1 MKYVID
7 KKKNKETVYSM
18 LPECER
24 CFYEYSGI
32 IPPDCNEE
40 CYWYNRGGLSYKE
53 ISSGKIG
60 MDFLEF
66 ISNDFEKIR
75 DELVFIWHTS
85 EHYGTE
91 CALESLDEYL
101 KYKPYYLKLLNL
113 GDSFCF
119 YIEHAGR
126 IPDFESIEM
135 SVESTFEQLIA
146 IKKIIS
152 AYADDKY
159 FVEPTVL
166 LQAIDEFRLMYIP
179 SVHVPEYRDEYKALM
194 ANPIDMIKNFAEDCK
209 KSRGNVYEF
218 YDFRQMFGV
227 ALDWIVSNN
236 YKISRCEN
244 CGKFFVPYGRYDA
257 KYCEYPFKNGK
268 SCRELS
274 FSINVDNN
282 AVLKEYRKIY
292 KTKHAWTKRNKV
304 TQPGVETD
312 FERWHKNAKAIVDKY
327 KLGAVSEMEALKW
340 LEDNK

>member
-1 MKYVID
+1 MKYIID

-18 LPECER
+18 SPDCER
-24 CFYEYSGI
+24 CMYEYNGEF
-32 IPPDCNEE
+32 PWNCEE
-40 CYWYNRGGLSYKE
+40 CAYYTPGCRNYKE

-60 MDFLEF
+60 MAFLEF
-66 ISNDFEKIR
+66 ISNDLEKIR
-75 DELVFIWHTS
+75 DELSSLWHS
-85 EHYGTE
+85 VEHKGTDY
-91 CALESLDEYL
+91 ALDALHEYL
-101 KYKPYYLKLLNL
+101 EDKPYYLQLLDIDN
-113 GDSFCF
+113 SFCH

-126 IPDFESIEM
+126 IPDFESIEVAM
-135 SVESTFEQLIA
+135 EVTFETLI
-146 IKKIIS
+146 IIRKIIS

-159 FVEPTVL
+159 FIEPSVL
-166 LQAIDEFRLMYIP
+166 LQAIDEFKLMFLP
-179 SVHVPEYRDEYKALM
+179 SAYTPNYRDEHYRTLVE
-194 ANPIDMIKNFAEDCK
+194 NPVETLKSFAKDCK
-209 KSRGNVYEF
+209 QNRGNVYEF

-312 FERWHKNAKAIVDKY
+312 FERWHKNAKTIVDKY